1 MRSFPLNCVGM
12 WLFDLCIYVWFCW
25 WGWFLFF
32 AGQGLRTSAF
42 LVSLPRWDMI
52 WDFSQTLHHMWY
64 TPSSMSHLPTL
75 SLTHIHR
82 HAFKGICLCVPSP
95 LWDAHWG
102 SHREGSGCSVCD
114 GKKIKSEQAVQ
125 VTTVRVRGSIKKCR
139 QETQLPGTNCRNW
152 PGQLLP
158 QHKGGAEL
166 IPREAVV
173 KAEITPRLIFYL
185 SQQIFGEQKER
196 GRVSSRIKDTWNEF
210 SS

>member
-1 MRSFPLNCVGM
+1 M
-12 WLFDLCIYVWFCW
+12 
-25 WGWFLFF
+25 
-32 AGQGLRTSAF
+32 Q
-42 LVSLPRWDMI
+42 
-52 WDFSQTLHHMWY
+52 
-64 TPSSMSHLPTL
+64 
-75 SLTHIHR
+75 
-82 HAFKGICLCVPSP
+82 FKGICLCVPSP

-125 VTTVRVRGSIKKCR
+125 VTTVRVRGSIKKSR

-196 GRVSSRIKDTWNEF
+196 GRVSSRIKDT
-210 SS
+210 